1 MWVRPCFAETPA
13 WQDGVAVFRH
23 GGDYNLGA
31 ILKTHY
37 PAADENPPLGKRR
50 FVHIQKDTGV
60 HVSRFDEQPYR
71 RMAAGFW
78 LPREVGHD

>member
-1 MWVRPCFAETPA
+1 MLSRFIRLDAPRMGCLIALRTHPRLTRAVNHFGVVL
-13 WQDGVAVFRH
+13 DGC
-23 GGDYNLGA
+23 
-31 ILKTHY
+31 
-37 PAADENPPLGKRR
+37 R